1 MNDRATVLIVDD
13 QPRGLE
19 ALASVLEPEGYKLI
33 MGAGGA
39 EALELTR
46 THIPDLVLLDVMMPV
61 IDGFGVLNAIRS
73 DPALATTPV
82 VMYSALSDEG
92 TRTRALAAGANDY
105 IVKGLRFSD
114 IQQRLAPYLSSPT
127 EGPHSFS

>member
-1 MNDRATVLIVDD
+1 MSTVFIVDD
-13 QPRGLE
+13 QRDLCDLLRRLFE
-19 ALASVLEPEGYKLI
+19 K
-33 MGAGGA
+33 AGHPA
-39 EALELTR
+39 HCVTDPTR
-46 THIPDLVLLDVMMPV
+46 AADILRAHPADVVLLDVMMPV

-114 IQQRLAPYLSSPT
+114 IQQRLAPYLSSPA